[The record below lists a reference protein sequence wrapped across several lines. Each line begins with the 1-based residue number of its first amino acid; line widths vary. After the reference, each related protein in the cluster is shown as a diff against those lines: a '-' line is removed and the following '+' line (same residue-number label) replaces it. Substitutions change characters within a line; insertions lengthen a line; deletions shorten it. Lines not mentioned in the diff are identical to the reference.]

1 MENMGKNNKNN
12 CKLSKT
18 LVEWYIPK
26 KNINRTLLG
35 EKYDGLL
42 FKKYE
47 TAGKIEFSDFQCK
60 LDSGK
65 EKVCDKTMISDLK
78 FKNGNSDSVL
88 TPLAVINYHTHPLT
102 CYIDGETIWGWP
114 SGEDLRQCIT
124 FARDGNVSHIIF
136 AIEGTYIIDV
146 NRNILPYIDENI
158 EKCIELLFQ
167 LTHNYRVYNENTKS
181 FFEKFCKPMNI
192 NDKNIVICWI
202 KIVNLLTIN
211 TIVKLCKTVAGRN
224 MKDKLKKEIPTSVM
238 NTKIYNVQFIK
249 NGTIQWNPNLSNS
262 DIFNELKTKKVKI
275 KLPENIKYKAP
286 FISEECKL

>member
-1 MENMGKNNKNN
+1 MEKKDKIK

-18 LVEWYIPK
+18 LVEWFIPK
-26 KNINRTLLG
+26 KNINKVLLG

-47 TAGKIEFSDFQCK
+47 SAGKIEFSDFQCK
-60 LDSGK
+60 LSSSSK

-78 FKNGNSDSVL
+78 FKNGNADSVL
-88 TPLAVINYHTHPLT
+88 TPLAVINYHIHPLT
-102 CYIDGETIWGWP
+102 CYIDAETIWGWP
-114 SGEDLRQCIT
+114 SGEDLRQCIS

-146 NRNILPYIDENI
+146 NKNILQYIDENI

-167 LTHNYRVYNENTKS
+167 LTHNYRVYNENTDS
-181 FFEKFCKPMNI
+181 FFQNFCKPINI
-192 NDKNIVICWI
+192 KDNNIVMCWI
-202 KIVNLLTIN
+202 KIVNLLTMNI
-211 TIVKLCKTVAGRN
+211 IVKLCKTVLN
-224 MKDKLKKEIPTSVM
+224 KNISDKFKNVPSNIM
-238 NTKIYNVQFIK
+238 DTKIYNIQFVK
-249 NGTIQWNPNLSNS
+249 NGTIQWNPKLSNS
-262 DIFNELKTKKVKI
+262 EIYKHLKSRTVNI